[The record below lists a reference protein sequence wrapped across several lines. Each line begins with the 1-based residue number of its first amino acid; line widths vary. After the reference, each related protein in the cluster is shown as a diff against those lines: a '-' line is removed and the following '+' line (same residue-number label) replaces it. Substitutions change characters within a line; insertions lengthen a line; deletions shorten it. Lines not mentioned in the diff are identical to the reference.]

1 MDKLKFY
8 GNLVDLIETLKKYK
22 LYDMIYN
29 SDQEF
34 KIKLNNIFNLNKSI
48 LAGYRDSHLKIDTL
62 RQFVDGIRIDHE
74 NNINLIFIT
83 IENIIK
89 NNISIEGEII
99 NYINE
104 FIQVS
109 IKEDN
114 CLLDKVEIFA
124 KMINTKIYKIE

>member
-48 LAGYRDSHLKIDTL
+48 LAGYNDSHLKIDTL

-99 NYINE
+99 NYISE

-124 KMINTKIYKIE
+124 KMINTKYIK

>member
-48 LAGYRDSHLKIDTL
+48 LAGYNDSHLKIDTL

-99 NYINE
+99 NYISE

-124 KMINTKIYKIE
+124 KMINIKNI